1 MQIGKLIISA
11 ALALSISSCAG
22 LQGNEQLK
30 ANSATLI
37 NFKQDSDSGTKVAQ
51 LMCFKR
57 HLAPY
62 TEIDRNLSPAAHDI
76 FIRVV
81 DYSYMNPALRNRT
94 QWGGIVRQ
102 GSYIM
107 LKAPLTAGQIVT
119 IQRRDK
125 DGKSYIW
132 LQDKLT
138 GKAITDAVYTTLQS
152 QFNIDSDYLDKECA
166 KGSV

>member
-1 MQIGKLIISA
+1 MKIGKLIISA
-11 ALALSISSCAG
+11 ALAISVSGCAG
-22 LQGNEQLK
+22 LQGNEQIK
-30 ANSATLI
+30 ANSATII
-37 NFKQDSDSGTKVAQ
+37 NFKQDSDSGTQVAQ

-62 TEIDRNLSPAAHDI
+62 TEIDRNLAPAAHDI
-76 FIRVV
+76 YIRVI

-94 QWGGIVRQ
+94 QWGGTVKK
-102 GSYIM
+102 GSYLI

-138 GKAITDAVYTTLQS
+138 GKAMTDTVYTILQS
-152 QFNIDSDYLDKECA
+152 RFNIDSDYLDKECA
-166 KGSV
+166 KGTV